1 MALQPTRR
9 DRWLALALLL
19 ATLVLVCLLL
29 VHPLFIAP
37 LREVDAQV
45 AALQE
50 RQQRIALQLR
60 QAPQIAQ
67 RLQQAQQQLALQP
80 GFMDEISPELA
91 ASALVQR
98 LETAV
103 RQASPGNRSCAISD
117 RSPLPADHSG
127 RFVRVAIQARLR
139 CGNRELIAVLH
150 VLESGSPY
158 LEIAR
163 LDILAQ
169 NASALPGTHGTAL
182 DASFELAGYLHP
194 LPGDATAG
202 VAYAR

>member
-1 MALQPTRR
+1 MALSPTRR

-19 ATLVLVCLLL
+19 LALALVYLLL
-29 VHPLFIAP
+29 IHPLFTRP
-37 LREVDAQV
+37 LQEVDAQV

-150 VLESGSPY
+150 ALESGSPY
-158 LEIAR
+158 LELTR

-169 NASALPGTHGTAL
+169 PAATPPGASGGGL
-182 DASFELAGYLHP
+182 DAAFELAGYLRPQPHGP
-194 LPGDATAG
+194 AAG
-202 VAYAR
+202 AVHAP

>member
-1 MALQPTRR
+1 MALQPTRG
-9 DRWLALALLL
+9 DRWLALALLFAVL
-19 ATLVLVCLLL
+19 AVIYLLL
-29 VHPLFIAP
+29 IHPFFTRP
-37 LREVDAQV
+37 LREVDAQ
-45 AALQE
+45 ASALQE
-50 RQQRIALQLR
+50 REQRIHTQLQ

-67 RLQQAQQQLALQP
+67 SLQQTRQVLEAQP

-98 LETAV
+98 LEATV

-127 RFVRVAIQARLR
+127 RFVRVAIQVRLR
-139 CGNRELIAVLH
+139 CGNSELVAVLH
-150 VLESGSPY
+150 ALEGGSPY

-169 NASALPGTHGTAL
+169 NASLLPGENSGGL
-182 DASFELAGYLHP
+182 DASFELAGYLQ
-194 LPGDATAG
+194 LQPGDVTAE
-202 VAYAR
+202 VAHAP

>member
-19 ATLVLVCLLL
+19 SALALVYLLL
-29 VHPLFIAP
+29 IHPLFTRP
-37 LREVDAQV
+37 LLEVDAQV

-50 RQQRIALQLR
+50 REQRIRMQLQ

-67 RLQQAQQQLALQP
+67 RLQQAQQQLAAQP
-80 GFMDEISPELA
+80 GFMAEASPELA

-98 LETAV
+98 LEQAV

-117 RSPLPADHSG
+117 RSPLPADRSG

-139 CGNRELIAVLH
+139 CGNSELIAVLH
-150 VLESGSPY
+150 ALEGGSPY

-169 NASALPGTHGTAL
+169 NAATPPGASVGGL
-182 DASFELAGYLHP
+182 DAAFELAGYLRP
-194 LPGDATAG
+194 PPGAVTVG
-202 VAYAR
+202 VAHAP